1 MIPPD
6 WSTERENRAIAG
18 TRHRGGVRWEFS
30 VWAPFRKKVEL
41 KIVSPDM
48 LLIPMKRDDQGY
60 WHACVYDV
68 VPGAQYL
75 YRLDGEQE
83 RPDPVSRYQPEGV
96 HSPSQLM
103 DLSAFAWEDHDWK
116 GIALRDYIIYE
127 LHVGTF
133 TREGTFDAII
143 PHLDYLKEL
152 GITAVELMPVA
163 QFPGT
168 RNWGYDGV
176 YPYAAQN
183 SYGGPEGLIR
193 LVNACHQKGLAVV
206 LDVVYNH
213 FGPEGNY
220 LWDYGPYFTD
230 RYKTPWGDAINFDGP
245 YSDEVRCYFIENALS
260 WIRDFHMDGLRIDG
274 IHGIVDSG
282 TTHFLRELSEAIHHE
297 AELLG
302 RKVSVIPE
310 SDLNDVR
317 VISPPDRGGY
327 GLDAQWS
334 DDYHHALHALLTG
347 ESDGYYQDFGS
358 IAHLHK
364 AMCEGFVYTGQYS
377 AYRKRRHGSSSADRP
392 AQQFGV
398 FSQNHDQIGTRVL
411 GERLSSLVSFEQ
423 LKLAAAA
430 ILLSPFIP
438 LLFMGEEYAETAP
451 FQYFVEFSDAALI
464 ASVREGRTAL
474 SASAGRQNHVPDPQ
488 AAQTFLRS
496 KLNFSLRREGK
507 HKILLDYYARL
518 LRLRRSLPALFQYNR
533 DFMETRDFDRERV
546 LLVHRRYDN
555 SDVLVLYV
563 FSDREIELTIMI
575 PPGAWAKVLDSSSA
589 LWGGVGELSPQR
601 ILSREEGVVLCLN
614 PHSVV
619 LYERLREE
627 P

>member
-1 MIPPD
+1 
-6 WSTERENRAIAG
+6 
-18 TRHRGGVRWEFS
+18 
-30 VWAPFRKKVEL
+30 
-41 KIVSPDM
+41 
-48 LLIPMKRDDQGY
+48 
-60 WHACVYDV
+60 
-68 VPGAQYL
+68 
-75 YRLDGEQE
+75 
-83 RPDPVSRYQPEGV
+83 
-96 HSPSQLM
+96 
-103 DLSAFAWEDHDWK
+103 
-116 GIALRDYIIYE
+116 
-127 LHVGTF
+127 
-133 TREGTFDAII
+133 
-143 PHLDYLKEL
+143 
-152 GITAVELMPVA
+152 
-163 QFPGT
+163 
-168 RNWGYDGV
+168 
-176 YPYAAQN
+176 
-183 SYGGPEGLIR
+183 
-193 LVNACHQKGLAVV
+193 
-206 LDVVYNH
+206 
-213 FGPEGNY
+213 
-220 LWDYGPYFTD
+220 
-230 RYKTPWGDAINFDGP
+230 
-245 YSDEVRCYFIENALS
+245 
-260 WIRDFHMDGLRIDG
+260 MDGLRIDG

-392 AQQFGV
+392 AQQFVV
-398 FSQNHDQIGTRVL
+398 FSQNHDQIGNRVL

-438 LLFMGEEYAETAP
+438 LLFMGEAYAETAP